1 MTENRNS
8 TWENLHQTALKA
20 PQSSGVYLWHNENDV
35 VIYVGKAK
43 NLKNRLS
50 SYFSGKRTLK
60 TKLLVAHAK
69 WIEYITTNNEY
80 EALILE
86 NNLIKKYSPRYNI
99 SLKDGKSYPVLRITN
114 EDFPKVFRTRRIL
127 QDGSTYFGPFPDV
140 NALDFFLESIYKLYP
155 IRHCRLMRN
164 RDTPCL
170 YYHMNQCKGPCCKKI
185 SKDEYNIYI
194 EEIKHLLQGNSS
206 EAVQK
211 MTDEMKDAAKKLNF
225 EKAARLRDGI
235 KALQV
240 LQNQNIVE
248 TFDSED
254 RDYIAYASEGE
265 LVSFT
270 VLKFRNGKLLGRENF
285 RAESLN
291 DDEDLIGEFMAC
303 YYEEKN
309 AIPPTVF
316 IPQTSEYEH
325 IAKWLKKVMNCES
338 QLIQVSTADSI
349 ARDIAAIQM
358 AKHNA
363 KEDIV
368 RRLRDRGD
376 IPAMQEL
383 KEKLNLDILPIR
395 IEGFDIAHIGGKWPV
410 ASLISFY
417 NGNPDK
423 KNYRY
428 FRLKTTDGLID
439 DFASMKE
446 AVSRRYSRLLNEQ
459 SDLPDLILIDGGIG
473 QVNAVEEILNSLGL
487 DIPVAGLAKRDEE
500 IYLPGN
506 STPICLPKRSDAL
519 RLLQRVRD
527 ETHRFATSR
536 NQALRTKENVKSIFL
551 EIDGIGEKRAVILQK
566 EFTTV
571 ENLALSS
578 AEKISEVLKIS
589 ISEAQT
595 VLNQAIELNK
605 IRSQK
610 KDVQRL
616 SLGAAGTTKE
626 KAAEATYISNL
637 ADLALQAA
645 ESEPDYGKEDDNSGS

>member
-1 MTENRNS
+1 MIENRNS
-8 TWENLHQTALKA
+8 IWENLHQTALKA
-20 PQSSGVYLWHNENDV
+20 PQSSGVYLWHNEQDV

-99 SLKDGKSYPVLRITN
+99 NLKDGKSYPVLRITN
-114 EDFPKVFRTRRIL
+114 EDFPKIFRTRRVL
-127 QDGSTYFGPFPDV
+127 QDGSIYFGPFPDV
-140 NALDFFLESIYKLYP
+140 NAIDFFLESIYKLYP
-155 IRHCRLMRN
+155 IRHCRLLRN

-170 YYHMNQCKGPCCKKI
+170 YYHMKQCKAPCCKKI
-185 SKDEYNIYI
+185 SKEEYNTYI
-194 EEIKHLLQGNSS
+194 EEIKHLLQGNST

-254 RDYIAYASEGE
+254 RDYIAYANEGE

-291 DDEDLIGEFMAC
+291 DDEDLIGEFMTC

-309 AIPPTVF
+309 VIPPTVF

-325 IAKWLKKVMNCES
+325 IAKWLKEAMNCES

-349 ARDIAAIQM
+349 ARDVAAIQM
-358 AKHNA
+358 ARHNA

-368 RRLRDRGD
+368 RRLRERGD

-383 KEKLNLDILPIR
+383 KEKLNLDVLPIR

-551 EIDGIGEKRAVILQK
+551 EINGIGEKRAVILQK
-566 EFTTV
+566 EFTTL
-571 ENLALSS
+571 ENLASSS
-578 AEKISEVLKIS
+578 AEKISKVLKIN
-589 ISEAQT
+589 IPDAQT
-595 VLNQAIELNK
+595 ILGQSIELNK
-605 IRSQK
+605 IRNQK
-610 KDVQRL
+610 KDMQRL

-637 ADLALQAA
+637 ADLALKAA
-645 ESEPDYGKEDDNSGS
+645 ENEPDYGN

>member
-20 PQSSGVYLWHNENDV
+20 PQSSGVYLWHNEKEV

-325 IAKWLKKVMNCES
+325 IAKWLKEAMNCES

-383 KEKLNLDILPIR
+383 KEKLNLDVLPIR

-595 VLNQAIELNK
+595 VLNQAIELNTCK
-605 IRSQK
+605 GFHLVLPAQQK
-610 KDVQRL
+610 KKLQ
-616 SLGAAGTTKE
+616 KQH
-626 KAAEATYISNL
+626 ISVI
-637 ADLALQAA
+637 LQI
-645 ESEPDYGKEDDNSGS
+645 

>member
-325 IAKWLKKVMNCES
+325 IAKWLKEAMNCES

-383 KEKLNLDILPIR
+383 KEKLNLDVLPIR

-506 STPICLPKRSDAL
+506 STPICLPKRSDDL

>member
-325 IAKWLKKVMNCES
+325 IAKWLKEAMNCES

-368 RRLRDRGD
+368 RRLRDRSD

-383 KEKLNLDILPIR
+383 KEKLNLDVLPIR

>member
-1 MTENRNS
+1 MTEKRNT

-20 PQSSGVYLWHNENDV
+20 PQSSGVYLWHNEQDV

-99 SLKDGKSYPVLRITN
+99 NLKDGKSYPVLRITN

-155 IRHCRLMRN
+155 IRHCRLLRN

-185 SKDEYNIYI
+185 SKDEYNSYI
-194 EEIKHLLQGNSS
+194 EEIKHLLQGNSA

-291 DDEDLIGEFMAC
+291 DDEDLIGEFMTC

-309 AIPPTVF
+309 AIPPTIF

-325 IAKWLKKVMNCES
+325 IAKWLKEAMNCES
-338 QLIQVSTADSI
+338 QLIQVSTTDSI
-349 ARDIAAIQM
+349 ARDVAAIQM

-363 KEDIV
+363 KEDII

-383 KEKLNLDILPIR
+383 KEKLNLDVLPVR

-536 NQALRTKENVKSIFL
+536 NQALRTKENVKSVFL
-551 EIDGIGEKRAVILQK
+551 KIDGVGEKRAVILQK
-566 EFTTV
+566 EFTTL
-571 ENLALSS
+571 ENLAQSS
-578 AEKISEVLKIS
+578 AEKISEVLKIK
-589 ISEAQT
+589 ISEAQI
-595 VLNQAIELNK
+595 VLGQAIELNK
-605 IRSQK
+605 IRNQK

-626 KAAEATYISNL
+626 KAAEATYINNL

-645 ESEPDYGKEDDNSGS
+645 ENEMDYGD

>member
-20 PQSSGVYLWHNENDV
+20 PQSSGVYLWHSENDV

-69 WIEYITTNNEY
+69 RIEYITTNNEY

-291 DDEDLIGEFMAC
+291 DDEDLIGEFMTC

-325 IAKWLKKVMNCES
+325 IAKWLKEAMNCES

-383 KEKLNLDILPIR
+383 KEKLNLDVLPIR

>member
-20 PQSSGVYLWHNENDV
+20 PQSSGVYLWHNEQDV

-99 SLKDGKSYPVLRITN
+99 NLKDGKSYPVLRITN
-114 EDFPKVFRTRRIL
+114 EDFPKIYRTRRIL

-170 YYHMNQCKGPCCKKI
+170 YYHIKQCKAPCCNKI
-185 SKDEYNIYI
+185 SKEEYNKYI
-194 EEIKHLLQGNSS
+194 EEIKLLLQGNSK

-211 MTDEMKDAAKKLNF
+211 MKDEMKDAAKKLNF

-235 KALQV
+235 KALEV

-309 AIPPTVF
+309 TIPPTVF
-316 IPQTSEYEH
+316 IPQTSEYKH
-325 IAKWLKKVMNCES
+325 ISKWLKEVMDCES
-338 QLIQVSTADSI
+338 QLIQVNASDSI
-349 ARDIAAIQM
+349 ARDVAAIQM

-368 RRLRDRGD
+368 RRLRERGD

-383 KEKLNLDILPIR
+383 KEKLNLDVLPIR

-551 EIDGIGEKRAVILQK
+551 EIDGIGGKRAVILQK
-566 EFTTV
+566 EFTTL
-571 ENLALSS
+571 ENLAQSS
-578 AEKISEVLKIS
+578 AEKISEVLKVNIA
-589 ISEAQT
+589 EAQT
-595 VLNQAIELNK
+595 VLEQAIELNK
-605 IRSQK
+605 IRNQK
-610 KDVQRL
+610 KDLQRL

-645 ESEPDYGKEDDNSGS
+645 ENEPEYGKE

>member
-325 IAKWLKKVMNCES
+325 IAKWLKEAMNCES

-383 KEKLNLDILPIR
+383 KEKLNLDVLPIR

-566 EFTTV
+566 ELPLFQI
-571 ENLALSS
+571 ENNRW
-578 AEKISEVLKIS
+578 I
-589 ISEAQT
+589 
-595 VLNQAIELNK
+595 N
-605 IRSQK
+605 R
-610 KDVQRL
+610 
-616 SLGAAGTTKE
+616 
-626 KAAEATYISNL
+626 
-637 ADLALQAA
+637 
-645 ESEPDYGKEDDNSGS
+645 

>member
-325 IAKWLKKVMNCES
+325 IAKWLKEAMNCES

>member
-1 MTENRNS
+1 MPKSNS
-8 TWENLHQTALKA
+8 YYEILHQTALKA
-20 PQSSGVYLWHNENDV
+20 PQDSGVYLWHNDEDT

-43 NLKNRLS
+43 NLKNRLT
-50 SYFSGKRTLK
+50 SYFSGNRTIK
-60 TKLLVAHAK
+60 TRMLVAHAK
-69 WIEYITTNNEY
+69 WIEYITTRNEY

-99 SLKDGKSYPVLRITN
+99 NLKDGKSYPVLRITK
-114 EDFPKVFRTRRIL
+114 EPFPKIFKTRRIL

-140 NALDFFLESIYKLYP
+140 GALDNFIESIFKLYP
-155 IRHCRLMRN
+155 IRHCRTLRD

-170 YYHMNQCKGPCCKKI
+170 YYHMKQCKAPCCKKI
-185 SKDEYNIYI
+185 TQEDYNNYIY
-194 EEIKHLLQGNSS
+194 EIKELLEGKG
-206 EAVQK
+206 EETVAK
-211 MTDEMKDAAKKLNF
+211 ITEEMKAAAKELNF
-225 EKAARLRDGI
+225 EKAARLRDGL
-235 KALQV
+235 KALMV

-248 TFDSED
+248 TFESDD

-270 VLKFRNGKLLGRENF
+270 VLKIRNGKLLGRENY

-303 YYEEKN
+303 YYEEK
-309 AIPPTVF
+309 ASIPPTIF
-316 IPQTSEYEH
+316 IPETSQAEFIER
-325 IAKWLKKVMNCES
+325 WLKEDVQTNS
-338 QLIQVSTADSI
+338 RVIVVTSHDVP
-349 ARDIAAIQM
+349 RDVAAIQM
-358 AKHNA
+358 ARQNA

-376 IPAMQEL
+376 TPAMAEL
-383 KEKLNLDILPIR
+383 KEHLGLDVLPVR

-446 AVSRRYSRLLNEQ
+446 AVSRRYTRLVNEQ
-459 SDLPDLILIDGGIG
+459 ADLPDLILIDGGIG
-473 QVNAVEEILNSLGL
+473 QVNAVEEVLNSIGL

-536 NQALRTKENVKSIFL
+536 NQNLRTKENTKSIFL
-551 EIDGIGEKRAVILQK
+551 ELPGVGEKRALLLQR
-566 EFTTV
+566 EFTTL
-571 ENLALSS
+571 ENLAAAEES
-578 AEKISEVLKIS
+578 AIAQCIHVRAQEAAQILLQAQQLLEVR
-589 ISEAQT
+589 
-595 VLNQAIELNK
+595 ND
-605 IRSQK
+605 K
-610 KDVQRL
+610 KSLQRL
-616 SLGAAGTTKE
+616 SLGAGGTTKE
-626 KAAEATYISNL
+626 KAAAASLID
-637 ADLALQAA
+637 DLAAQALAAA
-645 ESEPDYGKEDDNSGS
+645 EDEPDYD